1 MKVAVLSSGSKGN
14 CTYLETK
21 NHHILIDMGTT
32 AKYIESKLIELG
44 VEPNSIDTIFIS
56 HDHKDHISALNVFL
70 KRYNPKVYLTKLLED
85 VLNID
90 NYSLLQTKNVI
101 DEIVIET
108 IKTSHDATDSV
119 GFVFE
124 ENGKSLVYITDTGY
138 INVKYKNI
146 LKNRNMYI
154 MESNHD
160 IEMLMN
166 GKYRYDL
173 KVRIL
178 GDRGHLSNEM
188 STSYLN
194 EFVGDKTK
202 TIILA
207 HLSEENN
214 TEELAY
220 KMIRSKIKDKEV
232 IIAKQGERTD
242 LIEV

>member
-1 MKVAVLSSGSKGN
+1 MKVAVLASGSKGN

-21 NHHILIDMGTT
+21 NHKILIDMGTT
-32 AKYIESKLIELG
+32 TKYIENKLIELG
-44 VEPNSIDTIFIS
+44 ISPNSIDTIFIS
-56 HDHKDHISALNVFL
+56 HDHKDHISALSVFM
-70 KRYNPKVYLTKLLED
+70 KRYNPTIYLTKKLGK

-90 NYSLLQTKNVI
+90 NYNLLEPQNI
-101 DEIVIET
+101 LDELVIET

-124 ENGKSLVYITDTGY
+124 EDGTSLVYITDTGY
-138 INVKYKNI
+138 INVKYNSV

-188 STSYLN
+188 STTYLKD
-194 EFVGDKTK
+194 FIGDKTK
-202 TIILA
+202 TIVLA

-220 KMIRSKIKDKEV
+220 KMLTSKIKDRNV
-232 IIAKQGERTD
+232 IIAKQNERTD